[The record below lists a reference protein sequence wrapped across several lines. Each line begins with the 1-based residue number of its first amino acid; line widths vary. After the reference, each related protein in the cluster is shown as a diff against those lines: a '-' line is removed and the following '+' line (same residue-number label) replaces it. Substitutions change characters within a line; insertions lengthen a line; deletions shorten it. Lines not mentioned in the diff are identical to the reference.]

1 MRRILPLDEAVLYTE
16 RDGRWYR
23 LGEHLPAFDVP
34 RGDESEWR
42 LLEQAIFP
50 EPIRAVMSRE
60 AVQPPIPIRVVRD
73 PGCAPRPASGLRCS
87 PLSLAA
93 WAEHSTSA
101 RLAALKG
108 AWLQP
113 EALVLV
119 TGSSESLPLVPDGV
133 RFWGTEL
140 LVPLG
145 FRAEPDLPAS
155 AIRRAAGARP
165 DELAV
170 LDEDGIELIPHA
182 IFKPLSRAAI
192 RMILERDVT
201 TKGASA

>member
-1 MRRILPLDEAVLYTE
+1 M
-16 RDGRWYR
+16 
-23 LGEHLPAFDVP
+23 
-34 RGDESEWR
+34 
-42 LLEQAIFP
+42 
-50 EPIRAVMSRE
+50 
-60 AVQPPIPIRVVRD
+60 
-73 PGCAPRPASGLRCS
+73 
-87 PLSLAA
+87 
-93 WAEHSTSA
+93 
-101 RLAALKG
+101 
-108 AWLQP
+108 
-113 EALVLV
+113 LV
-119 TGSSESLPLVPDGV
+119 TGSSESLPPVPDGV